1 MLQALQRRWPFGHST
16 APSPRHPR
24 PGALVAMALMLA
36 VACPASAEDMPLSPE
51 LQVPLFLKILT
62 YDRRFESRFGTE
74 LKLGVVYAP
83 LDPQSVKAANDITD
97 ILYKY
102 AGKTVK
108 RLPVNKVLVE
118 FSTPEV
124 LERSITTG
132 NIDVLYVAPG
142 NARNVSAII
151 KVSRGRGVTT
161 MAGVPDYVRSGVC
174 VGLSVS
180 QDRPQILIN
189 QPACLQEGSEFDA
202 SLLRIATPVK

>member
-1 MLQALQRRWPFGHST
+1 MLQALQRRWPLGHST
-16 APSPRHPR
+16 ARSPRLLGPR
-24 PGALVAMALMLA
+24 APFVIALALA
-36 VACPASAEDMPLSPE
+36 VAWPAGAEDMPLSAD

-97 ILYKY
+97 VLYRY
-102 AGKTVK
+102 ARKTVK

-118 FSTPEV
+118 FSTPES

-132 NIDVLYVAPG
+132 SIDVLYVAPG
-142 NARNVSAII
+142 SAKNVAAIV